1 MYKKKIATQ
10 TILFI
15 FIVSFIVIF
24 KTIFGTEETLIG
36 VMTITASLMFLQMNL
51 TNNLIKNTAYI
62 LVIEVISGVASFI
75 AVLSPWLGI
84 PINFIIVFILGY
96 SFCYSLKKPM
106 YTPLILQYLFMLS
119 SPVTLDILPK
129 RLLSLF
135 FGGVIIM
142 LFQVIANGGKQS
154 KKGKVLLSDTLNM
167 VKVRVDSNNQEKSY
181 EIGRDINLKL
191 KELNRVGEEISYSN
205 LNLINERNII
215 LSIAI
220 ALKKLNENLTK
231 VKQDKDTLEGLKDLS
246 LTLELARE
254 ILNSK
259 DQYDEQLKEFN
270 AIISKYKHK
279 ESINKEIIR
288 LVYSTTYLKDR
299 IVELKE
305 IEVKKA
311 GSRKKDSF
319 IHIQYLQDKEDTKV
333 KSIRMS
339 YGFRIA
345 LGVAITA
352 FFTNYFNIV
361 DGKWMMFT
369 ILALT
374 VPIFEASTQKLKDR
388 LFATFIGAFLAVII
402 YEIFKTPLSRVII
415 LLITGYV
422 NGYITR
428 YKYNAIGVTLCSIGS
443 AVLASGTP
451 EILSIHRVVFVII
464 GAFLAF
470 LINKFFFSYNLKD
483 ETKELQSLADTTLK
497 HMIKEV
503 YELVNGKGDKS
514 RLVNLIITLSMVE
527 EKLSENNFVS
537 EDERSIRYLEKVRE
551 LESLIYEL
559 YMWIDMEGIVKE
571 NIKVIAKDMNYLLHI
586 NNVNLHEKIKDFQNQ
601 VPEMDS
607 INDEISII
615 IMEDILK
622 SFYTL
627 KCLKLVI

>member
-15 FIVSFIVIF
+15 FIVSFIIIF

-51 TNNLIKNTAYI
+51 TNNLIENTAYI
-62 LVIEVISGVASFI
+62 LVIEVLSGVASFI
-75 AVLSPWLGI
+75 AALSPWLGI
-84 PINFIIVFILGY
+84 PINFITVFILGY

-119 SPVTLDILPK
+119 APVSLDILPK
-129 RLLSLF
+129 RLLSLV

-142 LFQVIANGGKQS
+142 VFQVIANGGRQS
-154 KKGKVLLSDTLNM
+154 KKGMVLLSDTLNM
-167 VKVRVDSNNQEKSY
+167 VKERVDSNSKEKSI
-181 EIGRDINLKL
+181 EIGRNINLKL
-191 KELNRVGEEISYSN
+191 KELNRIGEEISYSN
-205 LNLINERNII
+205 HNLINERNIM

-220 ALKKLNENLTK
+220 AIKKLNENLTK
-231 VKQDKDTLEGLKDLS
+231 LKHDKDTLEGLKDLS
-246 LTLELARE
+246 LAIDLARK

-259 DQYDEQLKEFN
+259 DQYDEQLTEFN
-270 AIISKYKHK
+270 TIISRYKHK
-279 ESINKEIIR
+279 KSINKEVIR

-305 IEVKKA
+305 IEVEKT
-311 GSRKKDSF
+311 RKRDSF
-319 IHIQYLQDKEDTKV
+319 IHIQFLHDKEDVKA

-345 LGVAITA
+345 LGVTITA
-352 FFTNYFNIV
+352 FFTDYFNIV

-415 LLITGYV
+415 LMITGYV

-451 EILSIHRVVFVII
+451 EILSIHRVIFVLI
-464 GAFLAF
+464 GAFLSYI
-470 LINKFFFSYNLKD
+470 INKYFFSYNLKD
-483 ETKELQSLADTTLK
+483 ETIELQSMVDITLK
-497 HMIKEV
+497 HMINEV
-503 YELVNGKGDKS
+503 YELVNGKEDKS
-514 RLVNLIITLSMVE
+514 KLINYIITLSMVE
-527 EKLSENNFVS
+527 EKLSQNNFVS
-537 EDERSIRYLEKVRE
+537 EEERNIRYLEKVRE

-571 NIKVIAKDMNYLLHI
+571 NIKIVTKDMNYLVHI
-586 NNVNLHEKIKDFQNQ
+586 NNVNLDEKIKEFQSQ
-601 VPEMDS
+601 LPEINS

-622 SFYTL
+622 NFYTL
-627 KCLKLVI
+627 KCLKLVV